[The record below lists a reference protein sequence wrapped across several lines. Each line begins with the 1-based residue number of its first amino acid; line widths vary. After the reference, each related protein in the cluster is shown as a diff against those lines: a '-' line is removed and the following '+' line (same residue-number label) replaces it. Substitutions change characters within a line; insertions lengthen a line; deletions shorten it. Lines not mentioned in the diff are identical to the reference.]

1 MPHPNYPTYDTVV
14 IHPAPTGRASQ
25 ANDAMWHW
33 AMMLMGSPYGQP
45 DDDERFAALAGLA

>member
-45 DDDERFAALAGLA
+45 DDERFAALAGLA